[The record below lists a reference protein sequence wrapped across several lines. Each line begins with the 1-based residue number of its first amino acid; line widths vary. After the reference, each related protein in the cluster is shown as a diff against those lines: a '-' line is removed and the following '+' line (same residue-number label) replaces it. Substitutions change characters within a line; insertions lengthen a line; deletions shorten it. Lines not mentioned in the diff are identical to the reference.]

1 MPTFVCRIGK
11 ADGTVLEERL
21 QADDAADAKN
31 RLERRGMVVYA
42 VKPLGTLKAWSPD
55 WIGLS
60 RRISPQ
66 EFLVFNQELLVLIKA
81 GLPILRALD
90 LLAARSGHAGF
101 RQMLADVRERVR
113 GGTALADALA
123 VHPRHFSELYV
134 ASLRAGERS
143 GNIVEM
149 LTRYQVFMKRVL
161 AVRRKVVSALSY
173 PAFLL
178 AAGAGVIVFLVAFV
192 MPTFLDVYR
201 EAKTDLPVATIWL
214 MAAVDFLRHWAVVL
228 AAGIV
233 AVVVAF
239 RLWRR
244 TEPGRR
250 LTDRWWVRSPIVG
263 TIVRTHYTISIS
275 RTLATILAGG
285 IPLVAAL
292 RMVEDSTPNREMSA
306 HVARVIER
314 VKNGSGLA
322 QAFSVDGFMPR
333 MTLEMIEVGEA
344 TGALE
349 EMLNQVA
356 EFHEEELDRALTR
369 ISTWIEPAMLLTMGV
384 LVAAVVITM
393 YLPIFNLAGTIK

>member
-21 QADDAADAKN
+21 QADDAADAKS
-31 RLERRGMVVYA
+31 RLERRGVVVFA
-42 VKPLGTLKAWSPD
+42 VKPVGSLTSWSGD
-55 WIGLS
+55 WGGLS

-101 RQMLADVRERVR
+101 REMLADVRERVR
-113 GGTALADALA
+113 GGSALADALA
-123 VHPRHFSELYV
+123 CHPRHFSELYV

-143 GNIVEM
+143 GNVVEM
-149 LTRYQVFMKRVL
+149 LTRYQSFMKRVL
-161 AVRRKVVSALSY
+161 AVRKKVVGALSY
-173 PAFLL
+173 PVFLL
-178 AAGAGVIVFLVAFV
+178 TAGVGVIGFLIAFV

-201 EAKTDLPVATIWL
+201 EAQAELPMATRWL
-214 MAAVDFLRHWAVVL
+214 MAAVDFLRRWAVVL
-228 AAGIV
+228 AAGV
-233 AVVVAF
+233 FAAAVAF
-239 RLWRR
+239 RGWRR

-250 LTDRWWVRSPIVG
+250 VTDRWWLRAPISG
-263 TIVRTHYTISIS
+263 TIVRTHYTINIS

-292 RMVEDSTPNREMSA
+292 RMVADSTPNREVSA
-306 HVARVIER
+306 HVSRVIER
-314 VKNGSGLA
+314 VKTGSGLA
-322 QAFSVDGFMPR
+322 AAFAVDGFMPR
-333 MTLEMIEVGEA
+333 MTLEMIEVGET

-356 EFHEEELDRALTR
+356 EFHEEELERALTR
-369 ISTWIEPAMLLTMGV
+369 ITTWIEPAMMLTMGV

>member
-21 QADDAADAKN
+21 QADDAADAKS
-31 RLERRGMVVYA
+31 RLERRGVVVYA
-42 VKPLGTLKAWSPD
+42 VKPVGTLKAWSPD
-55 WIGLS
+55 RIGLS

-90 LLAARSGHAGF
+90 LLAARSGQAGF
-101 RQMLADVRERVR
+101 REMLADVRERVR
-113 GGTALADALA
+113 GGSALADALA
-123 VHPRHFSELYV
+123 SHPRHFSELYV

-161 AVRRKVVSALSY
+161 AVRKKVVGALSY

-178 AAGAGVIVFLVAFV
+178 AAGAGVILFLVAFV

-201 EAKTDLPVATIWL
+201 EAKTELPMATKWL
-214 MAAVDFLRHWAVVL
+214 MAAVSFLRHWAVAL
-228 AAGIV
+228 AAGVI

-250 LTDRWWVRSPIVG
+250 LTDRWWVHSPIVG

-285 IPLVAAL
+285 IPLVSAL
-292 RMVEDSTPNREMSA
+292 RMVEDSTPNREVSA
-306 HVARVIER
+306 HVSRVIER
-314 VKNGSGLA
+314 VKSGSGLA
-322 QAFSVDGFMPR
+322 QAFSVDGFMPK